1 MISKSNLNNKIF
13 PAFYRLQDPMSNR
26 YLRLTTC
33 EPEDQKTVSF
43 LIMLFRGMETPNN
56 PILLEGYMGSKIS
69 DFMHSG
75 LLFIRVISNRVLF
88 ILKDN
93 YVTGWKTYPVEVHDR
108 GGNLLPGYHGFSVI
122 GKECRRDR
130 SRSQIITK
138 QAVPGGEPFEVY
150 KGLYFFEED
159 WDGSDI
165 FLVQNNMIVV
175 TEKVRNLFK
184 KNKVTNVKFIPLEE
198 IELDVYL
205 DKFEKDI

>member
-1 MISKSNLNNKIF
+1 MISKSNLIDSKSSS
-13 PAFYRLQDPMSNR
+13 FYRLKDPMGTKAI
-26 YLRLTTC
+26 RLTTRGISDWITD
-33 EPEDQKTVSF
+33 EYAYA
-43 LIMLFRGMETPNN
+43 LFRGYEEPEKA
-56 PILLEGYMGSKIS
+56 ICLQGYMGSQITDFIFAGYVFIKLFSDKTLEIFEKNKI
-69 DFMHSG
+69 
-75 LLFIRVISNRVLF
+75 
-88 ILKDN
+88 
-93 YVTGWKTYPVEVHDR
+93 TGWKTYPVEVHDR
-108 GGNLLPGYHGFSVI
+108 DGNLLPGYHGFSVI